1 MEAKMSEGIT
11 TGIYD
16 TVNAVKDL
24 NDIEGF
30 DPRKFMRVIPSEDGK
45 IRYYLEVAY
54 RKLWYRLKYPE
65 GKIVKRILK
74 LTDQVAVIEA
84 RVYLNRNDPEESY
97 ISSAL
102 AQKYYSNEQFGMK
115 YVELAETAAV
125 GRALSDAGFGLQFAD
140 LEGEID
146 PEVVDAPIDE
156 AQLKAAGRK
165 ETEKEAEA
173 DLDQETM
180 DDNLP
185 GQYDISSYIP
195 MPDETQDTTGNNM
208 ERNDSERV
216 ENGIEEQRGKESQ
229 EENRPVQQKKG
240 RNREKTDPV
249 RPGKE
254 GTEQRGGKPVQQK
267 TLQQELR
274 KDMPVE
280 EIYSRLDQ
288 KAAENVVI
296 SIRFGQGKTL
306 GQMARENPKAL
317 EWYATQYGG
326 PDNLLRA
333 ASRFLLDLALK
344 NAG

>member
-1 MEAKMSEGIT
+1 MSEGIT

-30 DPRKFMRVIPSEDGK
+30 DPRKFMRAIPSEDGK
-45 IRYYLEVAY
+45 VRYYLEVAY

-173 DLDQETM
+173 DPDQETM

-195 MPDETQDTTGNNM
+195 MPDETQDTSGNNM

-240 RNREKTDPV
+240 KNREKTEPV
-249 RPGKE
+249 RQGKE
-254 GTEQRGGKPVQQK
+254 GAEQKAGKAMQQK
-267 TLQQELR
+267 NLQPELR

>member
-1 MEAKMSEGIT
+1 MSEGIT
-11 TGIYD
+11 AGIYD
-16 TVNAVKDL
+16 RVNAVKEL
-24 NDIEGF
+24 NGIEGF
-30 DPRKFMRVIPSEDGK
+30 DPRKFMRAIPSEDGK

-74 LTDQVAVIEA
+74 LTDQVAVVEA

-140 LEGEID
+140 LEGETD

-156 AQLKAAGRK
+156 AQLKAAGRIS
-165 ETEKEAEA
+165 TAAEKEAEA
-173 DLDQETM
+173 DPVQGATDE
-180 DDNLP
+180 NLP
-185 GQYDISSYIP
+185 GQYDINSYLPI
-195 MPDETQDTTGNNM
+195 PDEIPDLTGNVTEQNA
-208 ERNDSERV
+208 SERV
-216 ENGIEEQRGKESQ
+216 ENGRESKRGKGRQ
-229 EENRPVQQKKG
+229 EESGAMQQKRG
-240 RNREKTDPV
+240 RKKESASV
-249 RPGKE
+249 RQDKE
-254 GTEQRGGKPVQQK
+254 NTEQRAVQPAEQKNPPV
-267 TLQQELR
+267 ELK

-280 EIYSRLDQ
+280 EIYSRLDRR
-288 KAAENVVI
+288 AAENVVI
-296 SIRFGQGKTL
+296 GIRFGQGKTL

-344 NAG
+344 QAG

>member
-1 MEAKMSEGIT
+1 M
-11 TGIYD
+11 
-16 TVNAVKDL
+16 
-24 NDIEGF
+24 
-30 DPRKFMRVIPSEDGK
+30 
-45 IRYYLEVAY
+45 
-54 RKLWYRLKYPE
+54 
-65 GKIVKRILK
+65 
-74 LTDQVAVIEA
+74 
-84 RVYLNRNDPEESY
+84 
-97 ISSAL
+97 

-195 MPDETQDTTGNNM
+195 MSDEILDTPGNNM
-208 ERNDSERV
+208 GLNDSERV
-216 ENGIEEQRGKESQ
+216 GNGIEDQRGKGKQ
-229 EENRPVQQKKG
+229 EENRPVQQKRS
-240 RNREKTDPV
+240 RNKEKTEPV
-249 RPGKE
+249 RQGKE
-254 GTEQRGGKPVQQK
+254 GTEQKAGKPVQQK
-267 TLQQELR
+267 ILQPELR

>member
-1 MEAKMSEGIT
+1 MSESIT

-65 GKIVKRILK
+65 GKIVKWILK

-97 ISSAL
+97 IASAM

-195 MPDETQDTTGNNM
+195 MPDEILDTPGNNM
-208 ERNDSERV
+208 GLNDSERV
-216 ENGIEEQRGKESQ
+216 GNGIEDQKGKGKQ
-229 EENRPVQQKKG
+229 EENRPVQQKRS
-240 RNREKTDPV
+240 RNKEKTEPV
-249 RPGKE
+249 RQGKE
-254 GTEQRGGKPVQQK
+254 GTEQKAGKPVQQK
-267 TLQQELR
+267 SLQPELR

>member
-1 MEAKMSEGIT
+1 MSESIT

-74 LTDQVAVIEA
+74 LTDQVAVIKA

-97 ISSAL
+97 IASAM

-195 MPDETQDTTGNNM
+195 MSDEILDTPGNNM
-208 ERNDSERV
+208 GLNDSERV
-216 ENGIEEQRGKESQ
+216 GNGIEDQRGKGKQ
-229 EENRPVQQKKG
+229 EENRPVQQKRS
-240 RNREKTDPV
+240 RNKEKTEPV
-249 RPGKE
+249 RQGKE
-254 GTEQRGGKPVQQK
+254 GTEQKAGKPVQQK
-267 TLQQELR
+267 ILQPELR

>member
-1 MEAKMSEGIT
+1 MSEGIT

-30 DPRKFMRVIPSEDGK
+30 DPRKFMRAIPSEDGK
-45 IRYYLEVAY
+45 VRYYLEVAY

-74 LTDQVAVIEA
+74 LTDQVAIIEA

-97 ISSAL
+97 IASAM

-195 MPDETQDTTGNNM
+195 MPDEILDTPGNNM
-208 ERNDSERV
+208 GLNDSERV
-216 ENGIEEQRGKESQ
+216 GNGIEDQRGKGKQ
-229 EENRPVQQKKG
+229 KENRPVQQKS
-240 RNREKTDPV
+240 
-249 RPGKE
+249 
-254 GTEQRGGKPVQQK
+254 
-267 TLQQELR
+267 LQPELR

>member
-1 MEAKMSEGIT
+1 MSESIA

-16 TVNAVKDL
+16 KVSAVKDL

-74 LTDQVAVIEA
+74 LTDQVAIIEA

-97 ISSAL
+97 IASAM

-195 MPDETQDTTGNNM
+195 MPDEILDTPGNNM
-208 ERNDSERV
+208 GLNDSERV
-216 ENGIEEQRGKESQ
+216 GNGIEERRGKQ
-229 EENRPVQQKKG
+229 EENRPVQQKRS
-240 RNREKTDPV
+240 RNKEKTEPV
-249 RPGKE
+249 RQGKE
-254 GTEQRGGKPVQQK
+254 GTEQKAGKPVRQK
-267 TLQQELR
+267 SLQPELR

>member
-1 MEAKMSEGIT
+1 MSESIT

-97 ISSAL
+97 IASAM

-146 PEVVDAPIDE
+146 PEGGDAPIDE

-195 MPDETQDTTGNNM
+195 MSDEILDTPGNNM
-208 ERNDSERV
+208 GLNDSERV
-216 ENGIEEQRGKESQ
+216 GNGIEDQRGKGKQ
-229 EENRPVQQKKG
+229 EENRPVQQKRS
-240 RNREKTDPV
+240 RNKEKTEPV
-249 RPGKE
+249 RQGKE
-254 GTEQRGGKPVQQK
+254 GTEQKAGKPVQQK
-267 TLQQELR
+267 ILQPELR

>member
-1 MEAKMSEGIT
+1 MSESIT

-84 RVYLNRNDPEESY
+84 RVYLNRHDPEESY

-195 MPDETQDTTGNNM
+195 MSDEILDTPGNNM
-208 ERNDSERV
+208 GLNDSERV
-216 ENGIEEQRGKESQ
+216 GNGIEDQRGKGKQ
-229 EENRPVQQKKG
+229 EENRPVQQKRS
-240 RNREKTDPV
+240 RNKEKTEPV
-249 RPGKE
+249 RQGKE
-254 GTEQRGGKPVQQK
+254 GTEQKAGKPVQQK
-267 TLQQELR
+267 ILQPELR

>member
-1 MEAKMSEGIT
+1 MSESIT

-30 DPRKFMRVIPSEDGK
+30 DPRKFMRAIPSEDGK
-45 IRYYLEVAY
+45 VRYYLEVAY

-97 ISSAL
+97 IASAM

-165 ETEKEAEA
+165 ETEKEAEV

-195 MPDETQDTTGNNM
+195 MPDEILDTPGNNM
-208 ERNDSERV
+208 GLNDSERV
-216 ENGIEEQRGKESQ
+216 GNGIEDQKGKGKQ
-229 EENRPVQQKKG
+229 EENRPVQQKRS
-240 RNREKTDPV
+240 RNKEKTEPV
-249 RPGKE
+249 RQGKE
-254 GTEQRGGKPVQQK
+254 GTEQKAGKPVQQK
-267 TLQQELR
+267 SLQPELR

>member
-1 MEAKMSEGIT
+1 MSESIT

-97 ISSAL
+97 IASAL

-173 DLDQETM
+173 DLDQEM

-195 MPDETQDTTGNNM
+195 MPDEILDTPGNNM
-208 ERNDSERV
+208 GLNDSERV
-216 ENGIEEQRGKESQ
+216 GNGIEDQRGKQ
-229 EENRPVQQKKG
+229 EENRPVQQKRS
-240 RNREKTDPV
+240 RNKEKTEPV
-249 RPGKE
+249 RQGKE
-254 GTEQRGGKPVQQK
+254 GTEQKAGKPVQQK
-267 TLQQELR
+267 SLQPELR

-280 EIYSRLDQ
+280 EIYSKLDQ

-306 GQMARENPKAL
+306 GQMARENLKAL

-344 NAG
+344 NAS

>member
-1 MEAKMSEGIT
+1 MSESIT

-97 ISSAL
+97 IASAM

-146 PEVVDAPIDE
+146 PEVVDAPRDE

-195 MPDETQDTTGNNM
+195 MPDEILDTPGNNM
-208 ERNDSERV
+208 GLNDSERV
-216 ENGIEEQRGKESQ
+216 GNGIEDQKGKGKQ
-229 EENRPVQQKKG
+229 EENRPVQQKRS
-240 RNREKTDPV
+240 RNKEKTEPV
-249 RPGKE
+249 RQGKE
-254 GTEQRGGKPVQQK
+254 GTEQKAGKPVQQK
-267 TLQQELR
+267 SLQPELR

>member
-1 MEAKMSEGIT
+1 MSESIT

-97 ISSAL
+97 IASAM

-165 ETEKEAEA
+165 ETEKEAEV

-195 MPDETQDTTGNNM
+195 MPDEILDTPGNNM
-208 ERNDSERV
+208 GLNDSERV
-216 ENGIEEQRGKESQ
+216 GNGIEDQKGKGKQ
-229 EENRPVQQKKG
+229 EENRPVQQKRS
-240 RNREKTDPV
+240 RNKEKTEPV
-249 RPGKE
+249 RQGKE
-254 GTEQRGGKPVQQK
+254 GTEQKAGKPVQQK
-267 TLQQELR
+267 SLQPELR

>member
-1 MEAKMSEGIT
+1 MSESIA

-16 TVNAVKDL
+16 KVSAVKDL

-74 LTDQVAVIEA
+74 LTDQVAIIEA

-97 ISSAL
+97 IASAM

-195 MPDETQDTTGNNM
+195 MPDEILDTPGNNM
-208 ERNDSERV
+208 GLNDSERV
-216 ENGIEEQRGKESQ
+216 GNGIEERRGKQ
-229 EENRPVQQKKG
+229 EENRPVQQKRS
-240 RNREKTDPV
+240 RNKEKTEPV
-249 RPGKE
+249 RQGKE
-254 GTEQRGGKPVQQK
+254 GTEQKAGKPVQQK
-267 TLQQELR
+267 SLQPELR

>member
-1 MEAKMSEGIT
+1 MSEGIT

-30 DPRKFMRVIPSEDGK
+30 DPRKFMRTIPSEDGK
-45 IRYYLEVAY
+45 VRYYLEVAY

-173 DLDQETM
+173 DPDQETM
-180 DDNLP
+180 DDSLP

-195 MPDETQDTTGNNM
+195 MPDETQDTSENNM
-208 ERNDSERV
+208 ERNDPERV
-216 ENGIEEQRGKESQ
+216 ENGIEEQRGKKKQ
-229 EENRPVQQKKG
+229 EENRPVQQKRGK
-240 RNREKTDPV
+240 NREKTDPV
-249 RPGKE
+249 RQEKE
-254 GTEQRGGKPVQQK
+254 GTEQRAGKAVQQK
-267 TLQQELR
+267 NLQPELR

-288 KAAENVVI
+288 EAAENVVI

>member
-1 MEAKMSEGIT
+1 MSEGIT

-30 DPRKFMRVIPSEDGK
+30 DPRKFMRAIPSEDGK
-45 IRYYLEVAY
+45 VRYYLEVAY

-97 ISSAL
+97 IASAM

-156 AQLKAAGRK
+156 AQLKVAGRK

-173 DLDQETM
+173 APDQETM

-195 MPDETQDTTGNNM
+195 MPDEILDTPGDNM
-208 ERNDSERV
+208 GLNDSERV
-216 ENGIEEQRGKESQ
+216 GNGIEDQRGKGKQ
-229 EENRPVQQKKG
+229 EENRPVQQKS
-240 RNREKTDPV
+240 
-249 RPGKE
+249 
-254 GTEQRGGKPVQQK
+254 
-267 TLQQELR
+267 LQPELR

>member
-1 MEAKMSEGIT
+1 MSESIV

-24 NDIEGF
+24 NGIEGF
-30 DPRKFMRVIPSEDGK
+30 DPKRYMRILSSEDGK
-45 IRYYLEVAY
+45 TRYYLEVAY
-54 RKLWYRLKYPE
+54 RKLWFRLKYPE
-65 GKIVKRILK
+65 GKIVKRLLK

-140 LEGEID
+140 LEGETD
-146 PEVVDAPIDE
+146 PEVVDTPVDAAQFLSGMKEGMETADE
-156 AQLKAAGRK
+156 PDPDQ
-165 ETEKEAEA
+165 EAE
-173 DLDQETM
+173 

-195 MPDETQDTTGNNM
+195 IPDERDADRSGSVGQIKM
-208 ERNDSERV
+208 RASEQK
-216 ENGIEEQRGKESQ
+216 N
-229 EENRPVQQKKG
+229 VQK
-240 RNREKTDPV
+240 
-249 RPGKE
+249 
-254 GTEQRGGKPVQQK
+254 
-267 TLQQELR
+267 ELR

-280 EIYSRLDQ
+280 EIYARLDQ

-296 SIRFGQGKTL
+296 GIRFGQGKTL
-306 GQMARENPKAL
+306 GQMAQENPKAL

-333 ASRFLLDLALK
+333 ASMFLLDKALK
-344 NAG
+344 NVG

>member
-1 MEAKMSEGIT
+1 MSESIT

-97 ISSAL
+97 IASAM

-165 ETEKEAEA
+165 ETEKEAEV

-195 MPDETQDTTGNNM
+195 MPDEILDTPGNNM
-208 ERNDSERV
+208 GLNDSERV
-216 ENGIEEQRGKESQ
+216 GNGIEDQRGKGKQ
-229 EENRPVQQKKG
+229 EENRPVQQKRS
-240 RNREKTDPV
+240 RNKEKTEPV
-249 RPGKE
+249 RQGKE
-254 GTEQRGGKPVQQK
+254 GTEQKAGKPVQQK
-267 TLQQELR
+267 SLQPELR

>member
-1 MEAKMSEGIT
+1 MSESIT

-97 ISSAL
+97 IASAM

-173 DLDQETM
+173 DPDQETM

-195 MPDETQDTTGNNM
+195 MPDEILDTPGNNM
-208 ERNDSERV
+208 GLNDSERV
-216 ENGIEEQRGKESQ
+216 GNGIEDQRGKGKQ
-229 EENRPVQQKKG
+229 EENRPVQQKRS
-240 RNREKTDPV
+240 RNKEKTEPV
-249 RPGKE
+249 RQGKE
-254 GTEQRGGKPVQQK
+254 GTEQKAGKPVQQK
-267 TLQQELR
+267 SLQPELR

>member
-1 MEAKMSEGIT
+1 MSESIT

-97 ISSAL
+97 IASAM

-165 ETEKEAEA
+165 ETEKEAEV

-195 MPDETQDTTGNNM
+195 MPDEILDTPGNNM
-208 ERNDSERV
+208 GLNDSERV
-216 ENGIEEQRGKESQ
+216 GNGIEDQRGKGKQ
-229 EENRPVQQKKG
+229 EENRPVQQKRS
-240 RNREKTDPV
+240 RNKEKTEPV
-249 RPGKE
+249 RQGKE
-254 GTEQRGGKPVQQK
+254 GTEQKAGKPVQQK
-267 TLQQELR
+267 ILQPELR